1 MAGWSGL
8 SAAARGA
15 VLVGGA
21 AVVAVAGYFGFAR
34 GPEAVVPVADQA
46 AVTAVETPGPEAPAA
61 VAGTEVTE
69 EAAPSA
75 ESSAA
80 QTAPVVPAAETDAAL
95 IADASAAVV
104 ADPAAA
110 PANDTAVDAADPTEA
125 AATDTAVTPA
135 ILPRFDV
142 ARVAPDGAATVAG
155 QAAPGARV
163 ALLVDGVEVASA
175 VANGQGRFAAL
186 FDVPPSSVARLL
198 TLQATG
204 ADGVAVRGPERM
216 ALAPL
221 PGAVDVAVAG
231 AAAPALQAPAAVL
244 VAPEGVKVLQP
255 GADVP
260 AEVAEN
266 VVVDS
271 ISYAPDGAVM
281 LGGRANAGAGL
292 RIYLDGLA
300 IADVAAGSDGAWAAT
315 LKDVAAGIYTLR
327 VDQLAA
333 DGTVTSRFETPFKRE
348 TLEAL
353 AASVPAV
360 QAVESAEAAPVVAE
374 GTVAAAPQ
382 PDADPAD
389 NTAAK
394 VAPASP
400 AAEVE
405 VAAGKVSPAVEPAA
419 ADAAP
424 GVEAAPV
431 DATAAIPDA
440 APVTETAEAV
450 EIAPAAPAAV
460 ADAAAVTVEL
470 TAVEP
475 TAVAP
480 AKPAPVSV
488 TVQPGYTLWGIAQQN
503 FGDGVLYVQVFEA
516 NKDKIKDPD
525 LIYPGQVFTIP
536 AAP

>member
-186 FDVPPSSVARLL
+186 FDVPPSPVARLL

-216 ALAPL
+216 ALAPVA
-221 PGAVDVAVAG
+221 GAVDVAVAG

-360 QAVESAEAAPVVAE
+360 SADATTVVVDGAVDAAPEFAQAPS
-374 GTVAAAPQ
+374 TAADNAAAR
-382 PDADPAD
+382 
-389 NTAAK
+389 

-405 VAAGKVSPAVEPAA
+405 VAAGEVAPAVEPAA
-419 ADAAP
+419 TDAAP
-424 GVEAAPV
+424 VVEAAPV

-440 APVTETAEAV
+440 VPVTETAEAV
-450 EIAPAAPAAV
+450 EIAPAAAAAV
-460 ADAAAVTVEL
+460 ADAAAVAVEL
-470 TAVEP
+470 AAVEP

-503 FGDGVLYVQVFEA
+503 FGDGVMYVQVFEA